1 MRFPTSNVPI
11 FPLSAVLF
19 PDGVL
24 SLKIFETRYLD
35 MVSRCLKQDVP
46 FGVCMIVDGH
56 EVGKAASC
64 YQIGTLAKIINWGQ
78 TADGV
83 LEIEAMGCQRFKML
97 DNQTSKQEL
106 ITANIQLL
114 ADIPSIPVPDEL
126 VTLTGMLRNVLSK
139 NKHADAIDDKQ
150 FHDANWVGY
159 RLTEVLP
166 MESVI
171 RQRLLEIDDP
181 IERLHMILG
190 LFTNRQ

>member
-1 MRFPTSNVPI
+1 
-11 FPLSAVLF
+11 
-19 PDGVL
+19 
-24 SLKIFETRYLD
+24 
-35 MVSRCLKQDVP
+35 CLKQDVP
-46 FGVCMIVDGH
+46 FGVCLIVEGN
-56 EVGKAASC
+56 EVGKAARC
-64 YQIGTLAKIINWGQ
+64 YQIGTLAKIVNWGQ

-97 DNQTSKQEL
+97 GKQTSKQEL

-114 ADIPSIPVPDEL
+114 ADVPSMPLPDEL
-126 VTLTGMLRNVLSK
+126 VTLAGMLRNVLSK
-139 NKHADAIDDKQ
+139 NKHAGAIDDKQ

>member
-35 MVSRCLKQDVP
+35 MVSSCLKQDVP
-46 FGVCMIVDGH
+46 FGVCLIVEVN
-56 EVGKAASC
+56 EVGKAARC
-64 YQIGTLAKIINWGQ
+64 YQIGTLAKIVNWGQ

-97 DNQTSKQEL
+97 GKQTSKQEL

-114 ADIPSIPVPDEL
+114 ADVPSMALPDEL
-126 VTLTGMLRNVLSK
+126 VTLAGMLRNVLS
-139 NKHADAIDDKQ
+139 
-150 FHDANWVGY
+150 
-159 RLTEVLP
+159 
-166 MESVI
+166 
-171 RQRLLEIDDP
+171 
-181 IERLHMILG
+181 
-190 LFTNRQ
+190 

>member
-1 MRFPTSNVPI
+1 MRFPTNNVPI
-11 FPLSAVLF
+11 FPLSSVLF

-24 SLKIFETRYLD
+24 SIRIFETRYLE
-35 MVSRCLKQDVP
+35 MVSNCLKQDVP

-78 TADGV
+78 SKDGV
-83 LEIEAMGCQRFKML
+83 LEIQALGCQRFKIL
-97 DNQTSKQEL
+97 DSTVSKQEL
-106 ITANIQLL
+106 TTASIQLL
-114 ADIPSIPVPDEL
+114 TDKETISVPDEL
-126 VTLTGMLRNVLSK
+126 VSLRGMLRNVLIK
-139 NKHADAIDDKQ
+139 NKLGEAPEEKQ
-150 FHDANWVGY
+150 FNDANWLGY

-166 MESVI
+166 VENVI

-190 LFTNRQ
+190 LFTNR